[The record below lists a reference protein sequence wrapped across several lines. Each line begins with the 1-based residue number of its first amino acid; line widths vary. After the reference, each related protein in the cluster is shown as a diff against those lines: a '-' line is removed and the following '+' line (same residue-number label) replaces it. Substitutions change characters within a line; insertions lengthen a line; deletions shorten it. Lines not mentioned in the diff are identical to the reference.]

1 MVEPPLGVL
10 APMAQDLDES
20 PKRNDTLP
28 GFADE
33 GAAEPIQDTDLSLQ
47 IQGEQSA
54 TVPNLWK
61 SEVPAGIE
69 PSCISSGEWFIKG
82 RKGWQSRCHRS
93 NSRQAVG
100 SIYCACYL
108 GVTYE

>member
-1 MVEPPLGVL
+1 
-10 APMAQDLDES
+10 MAQDLDES

-82 RKGWQSRCHRS
+82 RKGGRATFILHGDGNHAATGQTRDKP
-93 NSRQAVG
+93 
-100 SIYCACYL
+100 
-108 GVTYE
+108 